1 MGILRF
7 ILALAVVFVH
17 TGHIYGSD
25 FYGTRLMGGVVA
37 VQAFYIISGFYMA
50 LILNTKY
57 VGTGAY
63 RVFIGNRF
71 LRIYPI
77 YWVVLILTVVLS
89 CFSSF
94 THMFGFGP
102 QHYIGAETPLTA
114 GAMAFLVATNVAL
127 FGQDV
132 TLFQG
137 LEPHQ
142 GLYLTAH
149 FEASKPAVY
158 SFMPVPQA
166 WTLSLELVF
175 YLLAPWLA
183 RRTTPVLLA
192 LIMLSMILRL
202 YIYFVVDLYKDPW
215 TYRFFPTELAFFIAG
230 MVSYRLYLSIGKPR
244 ISGAAAVL
252 ATLVVLGVTVG
263 WQWLPGGTFKQWSY
277 YGLLLA
283 LMPCLFVFSSSHR
296 WDNWIGELSYPI
308 YISHVF
314 VLFALSPLLKEIH
327 PSIHMQLIVSVA
339 TVLFSV
345 ALLRFVSAPIE
356 SYRMRRVEAL
366 GSTSNASLRLESPRP
381 GASALLR

>member
-1 MGILRF
+1 
-7 ILALAVVFVH
+7 
-17 TGHIYGSD
+17 
-25 FYGTRLMGGVVA
+25 
-37 VQAFYIISGFYMA
+37 
-50 LILNTKY
+50 
-57 VGTGAY
+57 
-63 RVFIGNRF
+63 
-71 LRIYPI
+71 
-77 YWVVLILTVVLS
+77 
-89 CFSSF
+89 
-94 THMFGFGP
+94 MFGFGP
-102 QHYIGAETPLTA
+102 QQYIGAETPLTA

-263 WQWLPGGTFKQWSY
+263 WQWLPGGTFKQWGY

-356 SYRMRRVEAL
+356 SYRMKRVEVL
-366 GSTSNASLRLESPRP
+366 GSTSPRQRT
-381 GASALLR
+381 S

>member
-17 TGHIYGSD
+17 TRHIYGSE
-25 FYGTRLMGGVVA
+25 FYGMRLMGGVVA
-37 VQAFYIISGFYMA
+37 VQSFYMISGFYMA

-57 VGTGAY
+57 VGAGAY

-77 YWVVLILTVVLS
+77 YWVVLILTVILS

-102 QHYIGAETPLTA
+102 QDYIGADSPLTA
-114 GAMAFLVATNVAL
+114 GAKAFLLAVNVGL

-137 LEPHQ
+137 LEPRQ

-149 FEASKPAVY
+149 FDTSQPPVY
-158 SFMPVPQA
+158 SFMAVPQA

-192 LIMLSMILRL
+192 LIMLSLALRL
-202 YIYFVVDLYKDPW
+202 YVYFVADLYKDPW

-230 MVSYRLYLSIGKPR
+230 MVSYRLYLAIGKQR
-244 ISGAAAVL
+244 ISGTVASI

-263 WQWLPGGTFKQWSY
+263 YQWLPGGTIRQWSY

-283 LMPCLFVFSSSHR
+283 LMPCLLVFSSSHR
-296 WDNWIGELSYPI
+296 LDNWIGELSYPI

-314 VLFALSPLLKEIH
+314 VLFALSPWLKEY
-327 PSIHMQLIVSVA
+327 PSIHIPLIVSVI

-345 ALLRFVSAPIE
+345 ALMRFVSAPIE

-366 GSTSNASLRLESPRP
+366 GSTSNASVGVESPRP
-381 GASALLR
+381 RASALLR